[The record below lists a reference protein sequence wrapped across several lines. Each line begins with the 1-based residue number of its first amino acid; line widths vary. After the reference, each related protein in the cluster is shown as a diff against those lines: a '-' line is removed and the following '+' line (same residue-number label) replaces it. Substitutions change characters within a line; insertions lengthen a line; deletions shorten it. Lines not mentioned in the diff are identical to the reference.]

1 MSDAPLPC
9 LQRLAMGLTGRESV
23 EEDAAPL
30 VTAGVVE
37 SPTNNNL
44 VEDSPISAQQAP
56 LPDNVGKHADVNVR
70 YVYLYG

>member
-1 MSDAPLPC
+1 
-9 LQRLAMGLTGRESV
+9 MGLTGRESV

-30 VTAGVVE
+30 VPPGAGSGAGAGVVE

-44 VEDSPISAQQAP
+44 VEDSPISGQQPP

-70 YVYLYG
+70 